1 MGRGKVSLHASY
13 WILNS
18 PRSLTD
24 AAIWLVKND
33 RLQKP
38 VQRCTIHNT
47 ACEAFVKGAFLE
59 LSVNADSSFELKEEQ
74 KIAKNCL
81 RAGRNVFAVI
91 PTGFGKSFIFQQFCA
106 VIEQEKIS
114 EGLHPNSVI
123 LVICPFKSLVE
134 DQIKVRQYLGLTCAS
149 LQDVNNLFW
158 RQSAATSICIC
169 REGTWQWLQGDPE
182 RQIFQG
188 SPASRINSGRRIT
201 HCGDLDAQND
211 CSLILTGIL

>member
-1 MGRGKVSLHASY
+1 M
-13 WILNS
+13 
-18 PRSLTD
+18 
-24 AAIWLVKND
+24 
-33 RLQKP
+33 
-38 VQRCTIHNT
+38 QRCTIHNT

-81 RAGRNVFAVI
+81 REGRNVFAVI
-91 PTGFGKSFIFQQFCA
+91 PTGFGKNFIFQQFSA

-149 LQDVNNLFW
+149 LQDVNNLF
-158 RQSAATSICIC
+158 
-169 REGTWQWLQGDPE
+169 
-182 RQIFQG
+182 
-188 SPASRINSGRRIT
+188 
-201 HCGDLDAQND
+201 
-211 CSLILTGIL
+211 